1 MLTFDVLCPGWAE
14 RADRRSNRCTGS
26 HVPRLRAGP
35 IRAAAQTWRRPG
47 TVPQILMP
55 PPDLYSQIPFPTEY
69 SDGFTTFTPS
79 IATRPCP
86 HTSVTGPS
94 HHLSRPLEDCEGC
107 PVLAGV
113 RNLGLDESQRRCSDL
128 HCSFGVRSSR
138 AASSGCSAQGRVRS
152 SGGVPAELF
161 VGTNGRRLRS
171 AWHVV
176 ASMHPIHQKVSA
188 PCDSARLPT
197 RCHAPCQP
205 CQAGR
210 RSRPRLRRR
219 QCPKRPVR
227 QLQSLLRHT
236 GERTWKSTLAAP
248 RC

>member
-1 MLTFDVLCPGWAE
+1 M
-14 RADRRSNRCTGS
+14 
-26 HVPRLRAGP
+26 
-35 IRAAAQTWRRPG
+35 QTWRSPSPFSHRRAG
-47 TVPQILMP
+47 SGSLL
-55 PPDLYSQIPFPTEY
+55 PDSFPHRI
-69 SDGFTTFTPS
+69 SRWLHTFSPS
-79 IATRPCP
+79 IATTPCP
-86 HTSVTGPS
+86 HTSVTAPPS
-94 HHLSRPLEDCEGC
+94 PLSRPREDCEGC

-128 HCSFGVRSSR
+128 HCNFGVRSSR
-138 AASSGCSAQGRVRS
+138 AASSGCSAQSRVRS

-205 CQAGR
+205 CQAGGGPALGCDVDSV
-210 RSRPRLRRR
+210 RSGRSGNFRA
-219 QCPKRPVR
+219 C
-227 QLQSLLRHT
+227 
-236 GERTWKSTLAAP
+236 
-248 RC
+248 

>member
-1 MLTFDVLCPGWAE
+1 MSEHRNHPRKLTPNSA
-14 RADRRSNRCTGS
+14 
-26 HVPRLRAGP
+26 
-35 IRAAAQTWRRPG
+35 
-47 TVPQILMP
+47 
-55 PPDLYSQIPFPTEY
+55 
-69 SDGFTTFTPS
+69 TFT
-79 IATRPCP
+79 R
-86 HTSVTGPS
+86 TGQQ

-113 RNLGLDESQRRCSDL
+113 RNLGLDESQRGCSDL
-128 HCSFGVRSSR
+128 HCNFGVRSSR
-138 AASSGCSAQGRVRS
+138 AASSGCMCAEPGPLKPGCTGRTVRRAEWQALAE
-152 SGGVPAELF
+152 GGARGGEHAPD
-161 VGTNGRRLRS
+161 TPKSKRLAIRS
-171 AWHVV
+171 LA
-176 ASMHPIHQKVSA
+176 
-188 PCDSARLPT
+188 D

-210 RSRPRLRRR
+210 RSHPRLRRR

>member
-1 MLTFDVLCPGWAE
+1 MSEAVATQVVGPMKC
-14 RADRRSNRCTGS
+14 RGS
-26 HVPRLRAGP
+26 TSATTNY
-35 IRAAAQTWRRPG
+35 AASQH
-47 TVPQILMP
+47 P
-55 PPDLYSQIPFPTEY
+55 PPPP
-69 SDGFTTFTPS
+69 
-79 IATRPCP
+79 
-86 HTSVTGPS
+86 
-94 HHLSRPLEDCEGC
+94 LSRPREDCEGC

-113 RNLGLDESQRRCSDL
+113 RNSGLDESQRRCSDL

-138 AASSGCSAQGRVRS
+138 AASSGCSARSRVRS

-171 AWHVV
+171 AWKSKR
-176 ASMHPIHQKVSA
+176 ALRFSSLADPMPRS
-188 PCDSARLPT
+188 LP
-197 RCHAPCQP
+197 ALP
-205 CQAGR
+205 GR

-236 GERTWKSTLAAP
+236 GERTRKSTLAAP